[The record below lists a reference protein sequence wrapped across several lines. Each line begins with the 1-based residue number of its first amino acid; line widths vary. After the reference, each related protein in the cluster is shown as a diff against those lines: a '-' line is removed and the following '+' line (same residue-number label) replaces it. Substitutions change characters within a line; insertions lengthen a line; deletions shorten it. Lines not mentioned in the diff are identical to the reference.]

1 VPLQHDAV
9 QEKVVCNKYANLTF
23 IRNGRLKQVGGARQ
37 PWLRG
42 SFAMMRNQY
51 ERGDRDHEEEGEKW
65 RQREKWLGLM
75 AIYPY

>member
-1 VPLQHDAV
+1 LQ
-9 QEKVVCNKYANLTF
+9 QVCESHFHLQWTTETS
-23 IRNGRLKQVGGARQ
+23 GGARQ

-51 ERGDRDHEEEGEKW
+51 ERGDKDHEEEGEKW